1 MAPALSTGKVT
12 LVACITA
19 TLMACDGE
27 SINLGGLPETINE
40 PVAAAATDISE
51 ADETTENTV
60 GTQNCPPLLGI
71 RSIGA
76 VAGLWDTTEISN
88 GLQNI
93 ALTQIGDNGDITFFD
108 FQQDDVGNGDNC
120 YVITAGTSV
129 IEQLADL
136 SFINTF
142 YSDPDSSCDVLTDS
156 LELTFDANGS
166 LEITSVDE
174 LDVDNDG
181 NTNETITE
189 TFPRIDGVSVTD
201 LIACEI

>member
-76 VAGLWDTTEISN
+76 VTGLWDTTEISN
-88 GLQNI
+88 GLQDI
-93 ALTQIGDNGDITFFD
+93 AVTQIGQNGDITFFD

-120 YVITAGTSV
+120 YVIVAGTSV

-142 YSDPDSSCDVLTDS
+142 YSDPDTSCNVLTDS

-166 LEITSVDE
+166 LEISSVDE
-174 LDVDNDG
+174 LDTDNDG
-181 NTNETITE
+181 DITETITE
-189 TFPRIDGVSVTD
+189 TFPRINGVSATD
-201 LIACEI
+201 LIACDI

>member
-88 GLQNI
+88 GLQNVR
-93 ALTQIGDNGDITFFD
+93 LTQIGENGDLTFFD
-108 FQQDDVGNGDNC
+108 FQQDDIGNGDNC
-120 YVITAGTSV
+120 YIVDAGTSV

-136 SFINTF
+136 TFINTF
-142 YSDPDSSCDVLTDS
+142 YSDPDTSCNVLTDS

-174 LDVDNDG
+174 FDEDNDG
-181 NTNETITE
+181 DTTDSITR
-189 TFPRIDGVSVTD
+189 TFPAIRGVSATD
-201 LIACEI
+201 LIACDI